1 MSNLEHALEVAAAAH
16 EGQSDKSGRP
26 YVEHCRRVSE
36 MVGALDEKIVA
47 WLHDVVE
54 KGAGWPLARLQ
65 AAGFSPAVVA
75 AVDALTRRCGEEEA
89 AYVRRAAANP
99 LARPVKK
106 ADLEDNLQQAHLI
119 GAPTE
124 RYREGL
130 RILEQEFGV
139 R

>member
-16 EGQSDKSGRP
+16 EGQFDKTGRP

-36 MVGALDEKIVA
+36 MVVTLDEKIVA

-54 KGAGWPLARLQ
+54 KGDGWSLARLQ
-65 AAGFSPAVVA
+65 DAGFSPTVVA
-75 AVDALTRRCGEEEA
+75 AVDALTRRSGEDDLA
-89 AYVRRAAANP
+89 FVRRAAANP

-106 ADLEDNLQQAHLI
+106 ADLEDNLQQAHEI
-119 GAPTE
+119 AAPVE
-124 RYREGL
+124 RYTEGL
-130 RILEQEFGV
+130 RVLEEEFGV